1 MLLFIQRMN
10 NIEYLTSGYFD
21 NAVERGYNGVG
32 WYFWD
37 EADGQYCYGPYN
49 TKELAIEKMK
59 QYYSTL

>member
-1 MLLFIQRMN
+1 MN
-10 NIEYLTSGYFD
+10 NIEYLSSGYFD
-21 NAVERGYNGVG
+21 NAAERGYNGVG